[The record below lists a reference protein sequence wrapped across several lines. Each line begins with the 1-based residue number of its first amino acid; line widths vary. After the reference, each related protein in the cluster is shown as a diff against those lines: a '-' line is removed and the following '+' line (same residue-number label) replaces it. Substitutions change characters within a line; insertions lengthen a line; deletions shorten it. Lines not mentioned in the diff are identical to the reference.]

1 MNSGIERKTLK
12 FNAIQF
18 HLWHHESSKNSLKIN
33 DEIMQKTINKNLS
46 WCENGINNYL

>member
-1 MNSGIERKTLK
+1 MNSGIDRKTLK

-18 HLWHHESSKNSLKIN
+18 HLWHHESSKNYLKIN